1 MDIENI
7 IKERRSVFNIIHLKS
22 YQEQLD
28 YKENLKQSDFIILYL
43 QHQKEY
49 ERLEFHLYGQ
59 DEPSDHPGIRY
70 YINER
75 YEKVGFFFDCSS
87 SSISVFAV
95 RLSYR
100 TAKLF

>member
-7 IKERRSVFNIIHLKS
+7 IKERRSVLNTIHLKS

-49 ERLEFHLYGQ
+49 ERIW
-59 DEPSDHPGIRY
+59 SR
-70 YINER
+70 
-75 YEKVGFFFDCSS
+75 
-87 SSISVFAV
+87 
-95 RLSYR
+95 
-100 TAKLF
+100 

>member
-75 YEKVGFFFDCSS
+75 YEKVGFGLFNRRSAAIDPSKS
-87 SSISVFAV
+87 FAG
-95 RLSYR
+95 RNCCL
-100 TAKLF
+100 